1 MKNVIFL
8 HIPKTAGQTV
18 HFELERALGKG
29 NVSPV
34 RVNEQ
39 WVLHSIKDLKK
50 YSLHSGHIDWSLVD
64 FVPEP
69 KITFTV
75 LRDPLERIA
84 SLYLY
89 LLNKSQSMSDE
100 ELSSRGNRGLNFVRS
115 VDVNEYFS
123 LKSPDM
129 AEFILSNYDN
139 FYTYFLAGRQYSARA
154 KLSAAVRRGDL
165 SAARLV
171 DIAASNAETLD
182 YVADVSTLSTLA
194 EKLTADLGIPVN
206 FSKIKHNVNKSIGT
220 KRRFETLEGLGLT
233 AENKEKILKF
243 CEMDY
248 LLYTELQKREVLIL
262 E

>member
-18 HFELERALGKG
+18 HFELERALGKE

-39 WVLHSIKDLKK
+39 WALHSIKELKK

-84 SLYLY
+84 SFYLY
-89 LLNKSQSMSDE
+89 LLKRSQSMSDE
-100 ELSSRGNRGLNFVRS
+100 ELSYPGNRGLNFVRS

-123 LKSPDM
+123 PKSPDM
-129 AEFILSNYDN
+129 AEFVLSHYDN

-165 SAARLV
+165 SPARLV
-171 DIAASNAETLD
+171 DIAASNAETLN
-182 YVADVSTLSTLA
+182 YVADVSALGALA
-194 EKLTADLGIPVN
+194 RKLTEDLGIPVD
-206 FSKIKHNVNKSIGT
+206 FLKTKHNVNKDAGT
-220 KRRFETLEGLGLT
+220 TSRFEKLESMGLT
-233 AENKEKILKF
+233 EENKEKICKYS
-243 CEMDY
+243 EMDSK
-248 LLYTELQKREVLIL
+248 LYGELQNRGALML
-262 E
+262 G